1 MSTTRG
7 ARRIFWLVRLLGA
20 LGLAIVVV
28 MIGQIGLQLKSI
40 RTSRVRLQEEQSA
53 LNQASQ
59 EIFQRTVEARKDIE
73 GVLDENIPLS
83 QKSDAVTRLSRT
95 VHQLLNSISGT
106 VASTSLQKLD
116 SLANDM
122 AAIEQSA
129 LFWRSKYDVVWK
141 DESERRTSA
150 QVGNLITTLRGV
162 VETVEGKRRLQEA
175 MQFKQWQTAQ
185 GEEAGRIATIIAA
198 DQGFVASPSLKPH

>member
-1 MSTTRG
+1 MNTTRG

-83 QKSDAVTRLSRT
+83 QRSDAVTRLSRT

-129 LFWRSKYDVVWK
+129 LFWRSKYDVVW
-141 DESERRTSA
+141 
-150 QVGNLITTLRGV
+150 
-162 VETVEGKRRLQEA
+162 
-175 MQFKQWQTAQ
+175 
-185 GEEAGRIATIIAA
+185 
-198 DQGFVASPSLKPH
+198 

>member
-1 MSTTRG
+1 MNTTRG

-83 QKSDAVTRLSRT
+83 QRSDAVTRLSRT

-106 VASTSLQKLD
+106 VASKSLQKLD

-129 LFWRSKYDVVWK
+129 LFWRSKYDVVW
-141 DESERRTSA
+141 
-150 QVGNLITTLRGV
+150 
-162 VETVEGKRRLQEA
+162 
-175 MQFKQWQTAQ
+175 
-185 GEEAGRIATIIAA
+185 
-198 DQGFVASPSLKPH
+198 

>member
-1 MSTTRG
+1 MNTTRG
-7 ARRIFWLVRLLGA
+7 ARRVFWLVRLLGA

-40 RTSRVRLQEEQSA
+40 RTGRVRLQEEQSA
-53 LNQASQ
+53 LNQASH

-83 QKSDAVTRLSRT
+83 QRSDAITRLSRT
-95 VHQLLNSISGT
+95 VHPLLNSISGT

-141 DESERRTSA
+141 DESERR
-150 QVGNLITTLRGV
+150 VEWTT
-162 VETVEGKRRLQEA
+162 
-175 MQFKQWQTAQ
+175 
-185 GEEAGRIATIIAA
+185 
-198 DQGFVASPSLKPH
+198 